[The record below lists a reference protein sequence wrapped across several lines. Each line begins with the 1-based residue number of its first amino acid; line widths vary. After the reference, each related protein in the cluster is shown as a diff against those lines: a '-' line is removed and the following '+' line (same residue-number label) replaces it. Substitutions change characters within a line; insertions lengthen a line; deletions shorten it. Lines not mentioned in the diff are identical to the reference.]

1 MEKLVNEIGE
11 LEIEQQKSR
20 DIVKGEF
27 KALARYSKSFK
38 DIQVIKNQLKNYSYR
53 FFKRTFDIGVGL
65 IGTMLLLPIMAVVKI
80 ANLKHGDNEPVL
92 FKQKR
97 IGRNGEDIY
106 IYKIRSMVPNAE
118 QVLEKL
124 MKENPKIKEEY
135 EKNKKLEN
143 DPRIT
148 KVGSFIRKTSLDE
161 FGQFMN
167 ILKGDMTVVGPRPY
181 LLREKDDMGEYYKDI
196 VQCKPG
202 LTGLW
207 QVEGRSDIGFENRC
221 RLDRFYNKHK
231 GLWFDC
237 KIFLK
242 TFVSVLKREGAK

>member
-1 MEKLVNEIGE
+1 MEKLVEEIGE

-20 DIVKGEF
+20 AIIKGEI
-27 KALARYSKSFK
+27 KSLARYSKSFRAL
-38 DIQVIKNQLKNYSYR
+38 QVLKYHLKNDSYR
-53 FFKRTFDIGVGL
+53 FCKRAFDICVG
-65 IGTMLLLPIMAVVKI
+65 IVGTMLLLPIMAVVKL
-80 ANLKHGDNEPVL
+80 ANLKNGDNDPVL

-97 IGRNGEDIY
+97 IGKDGKEIN

-124 MKENPKIKEEY
+124 MRENPKIKVEY

-148 KVGSFIRKTSLDE
+148 KVGAFIRKTSLDE

-181 LLREKDDMGEYYKDI
+181 LHREKKDMGEYYKDI
-196 VQCKPG
+196 IQCKPG

-221 RLDRFYNKHK
+221 RLDRFYNQHK
-231 GLWFDC
+231 GIWFDM

-242 TFVSVLKREGAK
+242 TFISVLKKDGAR